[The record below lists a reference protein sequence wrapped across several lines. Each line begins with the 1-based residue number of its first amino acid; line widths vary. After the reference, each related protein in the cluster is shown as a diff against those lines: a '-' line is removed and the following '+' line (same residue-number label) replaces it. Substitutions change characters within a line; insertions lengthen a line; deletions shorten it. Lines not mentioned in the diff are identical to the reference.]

1 MIMKRSGYA
10 AEKINKKLEKI
21 GSHII
26 EKPIGFYVKDFEG
39 PLIEGEKEKAQ
50 RWLSSLF

>member
-1 MIMKRSGYA
+1 MKRSGYA

-26 EKPIGFYVKDFEG
+26 EKPIGFYVKDSEG